1 NQLAFW
7 TWSDF
12 TTGAGPSYLT
22 FPNSPYTPGC
32 YNPSHP
38 YNTYCV
44 WEPCGRVVDS
54 IGDRLM
60 SRLAYRNVN
69 GSEYLAVTHTVQEN
83 AKSRRTGVR
92 YYQILAGSS
101 PAIVQLGDIQDT
113 TNRYF
118 LSAPSVAMDQYGDLG
133 ITYTATGSTAHSA
146 ARNFD
151 PSPFFVTIGS
161 NGAQGTAVAILR
173 NSGSSGQDE
182 TDDYWGEYVSVS

>member
-1 NQLAFW
+1 PGYVAGPGGTGNSLIHTLLPADFEGNTPIPGGSAGEYFLALVNPSNPGTNVQCSVSPCTSNQLAFW

-60 SRLAYRNVN
+60 SRL
-69 GSEYLAVTHTVQEN
+69 
-83 AKSRRTGVR
+83 
-92 YYQILAGSS
+92 
-101 PAIVQLGDIQDT
+101 
-113 TNRYF
+113 
-118 LSAPSVAMDQYGDLG
+118 
-133 ITYTATGSTAHSA
+133 
-146 ARNFD
+146 
-151 PSPFFVTIGS
+151 
-161 NGAQGTAVAILR
+161 
-173 NSGSSGQDE
+173 
-182 TDDYWGEYVSVS
+182 